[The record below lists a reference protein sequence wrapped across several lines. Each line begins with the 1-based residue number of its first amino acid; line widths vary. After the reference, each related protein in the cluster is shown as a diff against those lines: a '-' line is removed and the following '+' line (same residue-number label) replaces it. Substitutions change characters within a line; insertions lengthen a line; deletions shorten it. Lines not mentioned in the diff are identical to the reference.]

1 MYDKSSNPT
10 KMLPCP
16 VQSTAKYTSAWIQKR
31 PRITQGFG
39 ENPHIY
45 KRFGMDGHNGVD
57 YGIKVGTDIF
67 SPIRGIV
74 KVKNSGNAGYGLH
87 IKIRDLYGREVVL
100 AHLSE
105 VFVESGQEVYEL
117 DKIGL
122 SGNTGFST
130 GPHLHYGMRNLI
142 VGKGDPFKWKV
153 EDYDNGYYGYIDI
166 LPYTFTWKGTSLQS
180 TL

>member
-1 MYDKSSNPT
+1 MI
-10 KMLPCP
+10 PCP
-16 VQSTAKYTSAWIQKR
+16 VQNTAMFTTDWVQRR
-31 PRITQGFG
+31 PRITQTFG
-39 ENPHIY
+39 KNPQIY
-45 KRFGMDGHNGVD
+45 KRFGMKGHNGID
-57 YGIKVGTDIF
+57 YGLKVGTPIF
-67 SPIRGIV
+67 SPIQGMV
-74 KVKNSGNAGYGLH
+74 KVVNSGKKGYGLH
-87 IKIRDLYGREVVL
+87 VKIRGYHGREVVL

-105 VFVESGQEVYEL
+105 VFVKTGDEVHEL

-153 EDYDNGYYGYIDI
+153 EDYDNGYYGYIDV
-166 LPYTFTWKGTSLQS
+166 LPYTFTWKGSSLQS